1 MHTYL
6 MEMLECPVCH
16 GTLQWDVLDE
26 EGDRIEEGIAKCKE
40 CSASYP
46 IEKGI
51 GVFLSPDFPRNDLWE
66 KVDSQ
71 LMMFLNE
78 HPDQKRMLMDVPVET
93 LEPADQFYRALM
105 LEEMG
110 KYQEARKLEKL
121 SEVGIY
127 SAEYLKCWKSQ
138 MEYVIEM
145 VAEMEGPIVDLAS
158 GRAYLVEKMA
168 QRLDRYLVATDF
180 SPQVLRRNQKWFR
193 EFDFYDKISL
203 LAFDARQTP
212 FKNGSVG
219 ILTTNIGLPNINEPG
234 ELLKELR
241 RIVSGRFLAI
251 THFYPETDAVNA
263 GALRE
268 KGLNALFRSEAL
280 ADFISTGWE
289 IDLVNECHGIANPTP
304 MSKVIE
310 GAGIDRFPLSKT
322 ILDWCVIDAQ

>member
-16 GTLQWDVLDE
+16 GMLQWNVLDE
-26 EGDRIEEGIAKCKE
+26 EGDRIKTGIAKCKE
-40 CSASYP
+40 CSASYSVN
-46 IEKGI
+46 EGI
-51 GVFLSPDFPRNDLWE
+51 GVFLPPDDKRNDLWE

-71 LMMFLNE
+71 LMLYLKE

-93 LEPADQFYRALM
+93 LEPADQFYRALI

-110 KYQEARKLEKL
+110 KYKEARELEKL

-127 SAEYLKCWKSQ
+127 SAEYLKCWQSQ
-138 MEYVIEM
+138 MEYVTAM

-158 GRAYLVEKMA
+158 GRGYLVEKMA
-168 QRLDRYLVATDF
+168 QRLDRHIVATDF

-193 EFDFYDKISL
+193 EFGFHDKISL

-212 FKNGSVG
+212 FKNDSVG

-241 RIVSGRFLAI
+241 RNVSGRFLAI
-251 THFYPETDAVNA
+251 THFYPEDDEVNA
-263 GALRE
+263 SALRE
-268 KGLNALFRSEAL
+268 KGLSTIFRTEAM
-280 ADFISTGWE
+280 ASFISAGWE
-289 IDLVNECHGIANPTP
+289 IDLLNECRGIANPTP

-310 GAGIDRFPLSKT
+310 GAGIDHFPLSKT
-322 ILDWCVIDAQ
+322 ILDWCVINAQ